1 MNFQP
6 LFTTARVI
14 TAIYRITSTTL
25 LLLYLARR
33 VSQGKPVPRASQRYR
48 ELRGYDPDQITYRNH
63 E

>member
-14 TAIYRITSTTL
+14 TAVYRVASTTL

-33 VSQGKPVPRASQRYR
+33 VNGGRKVSRSRQLHTDSEYR
-48 ELRGYDPDQITYRNH
+48 GWP
-63 E
+63 

>member
-1 MNFQP
+1 MNFVP

-33 VSQGKPVPRASQRYR
+33 VSQRKPIPRASVRYR
-48 ELRGYDPDQITYRNH
+48 QIRGYDPDDT
-63 E
+63 

>member
-14 TAIYRITSTTL
+14 TAVYRVASTTL

-33 VSQGKPVPRASQRYR
+33 VK
-48 ELRGYDPDQITYRNH
+48 RGQVVTKVDRRLGARDTYNG
-63 E
+63 